1 MFKKL
6 ASLLFEEEEEILEE
20 TRIDEEPK
28 AKKSSG
34 FFESKSKKVAVDEP
48 DLKKPSL
55 IAQMNPELS
64 SEETV
69 AEKAPLSEAQI
80 RSNFGLTADEPEDL
94 DDFVT
99 PHESSKPIQVSTK
112 HESPRKIYEFHPVIS
127 PIFGV
132 AESPQKDTSPRV
144 LFEEAPTLP
153 KSVINTVISPIYG
166 DMDNS
171 KAVVK
176 THSIEPKLE
185 IKTEPKTPVIE
196 TKPTESVKPFEFE
209 TPEPKQSMDIDIDET
224 VDFESLDLEDL
235 IKTSTPKLESIFKE
249 PAHEDVDDDAHQ
261 FSLFDDVK

>member
-20 TRIDEEPK
+20 TRLDEEPK
-28 AKKSSG
+28 AKKSLSI
-34 FFESKSKKVAVDEP
+34 FETKTKKVPVEEP

-69 AEKAPLSEAQI
+69 VEKAPLSEAQI
-80 RSNFGLTADEPEDL
+80 RSNFGLTVDEPEDL

-112 HESPRKIYEFHPVIS
+112 HENPRKIYEFHPVIS

-132 AESPQKDTSPRV
+132 SESLQKDTSPRV

-171 KAVVK
+171 KSVVK
-176 THSIEPKLE
+176 THSIEPKMD
-185 IKTEPKTPVIE
+185 IKTEPKAPVIN
-196 TKPTESVKPFEFE
+196 TKPEDRVKPFEFE
-209 TPEPKQSMDIDIDET
+209 TPEPKQSMDIEVDET

-235 IKTSTPKLESIFKE
+235 IKSSTPKIESIYKE
-249 PAHEDVDDDAHQ
+249 PVHDETDDDAHQ